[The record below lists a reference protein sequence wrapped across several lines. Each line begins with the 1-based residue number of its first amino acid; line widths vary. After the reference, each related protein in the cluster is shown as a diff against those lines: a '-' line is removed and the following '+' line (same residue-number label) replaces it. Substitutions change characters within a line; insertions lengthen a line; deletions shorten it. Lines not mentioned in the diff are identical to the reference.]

1 MPKNDSKKKKKRIE
15 IKEKQNGE
23 QKLPNED
30 LLSVK
35 LLQPMVQLSYAAA
48 MDLVQ
53 ARLRL
58 INADLTEQCHR
69 QVIRNMSCRIKT
81 PDSVIKKLKKK
92 GREVSF
98 EEAVQTLNDIA
109 GIRVVCFFC
118 DDIYRIADAI
128 KKQKDFHIIK
138 EKDYVKNP
146 KKSGYQSIHVIAGV
160 PVTYNDAVTEI
171 RVEIQIRSFAM
182 DYWAELD
189 TQMCYKKDAGQIANV
204 ERETRGYSDVIAKVD
219 NKMLELRQQIEMM

>member
-1 MPKNDSKKKKKRIE
+1 M
-15 IKEKQNGE
+15 
-23 QKLPNED
+23 PNED
-30 LLSVK
+30 LLSEK

-81 PDSVIKKLKKK
+81 PDSVTKKLKKK

-98 EEAVQTLNDIA
+98 EEAVQTLN
-109 GIRVVCFFC
+109 
-118 DDIYRIADAI
+118 DIYRIADAI

-160 PVTYNDAVTEI
+160 PVTYNDTVTEI

-219 NKMLELRQQIEMM
+219 NKMLELRRQIEMM

>member
-1 MPKNDSKKKKKRIE
+1 MANFSLERMQSIQRELQEKY
-15 IKEKQNGE
+15 KEQWEPIQPQTARN
-23 QKLPNED
+23 
-30 LLSVK
+30 K
-35 LLQPMVQLSYAAA
+35 LLWMMIEAGE
-48 MDLVQ
+48 M
-53 ARLRL
+53 
-58 INADLTEQCHR
+58 AD
-69 QVIRNMSCRIKT
+69 V
-81 PDSVIKKLKKK
+81 
-92 GREVSF
+92 
-98 EEAVQTLNDIA
+98 
-109 GIRVVCFFC
+109 
-118 DDIYRIADAI
+118 I

-160 PVTYNDAVTEI
+160 PVTYNDTVTEI

-219 NKMLELRQQIEMM
+219 NKMLELRRQIEMM

>member
-1 MPKNDSKKKKKRIE
+1 M
-15 IKEKQNGE
+15 
-23 QKLPNED
+23 PNED
-30 LLSVK
+30 LLSEK

-81 PDSVIKKLKKK
+81 PDSVTKKLKKK

-118 DDIYRIADAI
+118 PAIDRIADV
-128 KKQKDFHIIK
+128 K

-160 PVTYNDAVTEI
+160 PVTYNDTVTEI

>member
-1 MPKNDSKKKKKRIE
+1 MR
-15 IKEKQNGE
+15 
-23 QKLPNED
+23 
-30 LLSVK
+30 
-35 LLQPMVQLSYAAA
+35 
-48 MDLVQ
+48 
-53 ARLRL
+53 RR
-58 INADLTEQCHR
+58 
-69 QVIRNMSCRIKT
+69 CRH
-81 PDSVIKKLKKK
+81 S
-92 GREVSF
+92 
-98 EEAVQTLNDIA
+98 NDIA

-118 DDIYRIADAI
+118 DDIYRIADVI

-160 PVTYNDAVTEI
+160 PVTYNDTVTEI

-219 NKMLELRQQIEMM
+219 NKMLELRRQIEMM

>member
-1 MPKNDSKKKKKRIE
+1 M
-15 IKEKQNGE
+15 
-23 QKLPNED
+23 PNED
-30 LLSVK
+30 LLSEK

-81 PDSVIKKLKKK
+81 PDSVTKKLKKK

-138 EKDYVKNP
+138 EKV
-146 KKSGYQSIHVIAGV
+146 
-160 PVTYNDAVTEI
+160 
-171 RVEIQIRSFAM
+171 M
-182 DYWAELD
+182 
-189 TQMCYKKDAGQIANV
+189 
-204 ERETRGYSDVIAKVD
+204 
-219 NKMLELRQQIEMM
+219 